1 MVLGIIG
8 VGYSKVHSG
17 LHCPMIS
24 EKACEIEVPIDKFLL
39 SLLLWCWLLFDEGS
53 MAMVKKNVG
62 FEYCMVKLNHRKNFK
77 LLMCNLNILIFQLN
91 CFCTRTSTTLLS

>member
-1 MVLGIIG
+1 MKKTYFLAGRKITGARVVPGIIG

-24 EKACEIEVPIDKFLL
+24 ENACEIEVPIDKFLL

-53 MAMVKKNVG
+53 MAMV
-62 FEYCMVKLNHRKNFK
+62 
-77 LLMCNLNILIFQLN
+77 
-91 CFCTRTSTTLLS
+91 